1 MSILIDVG
9 GSARSSSLRPASL
22 PGSSPRRT
30 SLAIVRKPGHSTPPR
45 RSAACTRRQRASCSS
60 PHARE
65 TPSGRRDRRSRSE
78 GDCRPSRTVPDTT
91 PYGDR
96 YSAARCPMQRRTVPQ
111 TAPHGT
117 PDLATL
123 RALLAQ
129 RLPFYVP
136 VARVTHLP
144 PPPRC
149 LRWRWRATLSAGG
162 RCRRKRRRSWMRAAQ
177 STEKCSHRAAAGP
190 APRCWKDKREP
201 VAHALVAG
209 KSTSK
214 HQPAQR
220 RLDGERHSSE
230 KGLGP
235 LALLIL
241 SIAPHIEAT
250 NPCTQSTNV
259 YPVGVSTSGL

>member
-1 MSILIDVG
+1 MY
-9 GSARSSSLRPASL
+9 
-22 PGSSPRRT
+22 T
-30 SLAIVRKPGHSTPPR
+30 
-45 RSAACTRRQRASCSS
+45 CSS
-60 PHARE
+60 PHARDA
-65 TPSGRRDRRSRSE
+65 PSGRRDRRSRSE

-111 TAPHGT
+111 TVLHGT

-220 RLDGERHSSE
+220 RLMGNGIPVKKGSAHSR
-230 KGLGP
+230 
-235 LALLIL
+235 
-241 SIAPHIEAT
+241 
-250 NPCTQSTNV
+250 C
-259 YPVGVSTSGL
+259 

>member
-1 MSILIDVG
+1 MY
-9 GSARSSSLRPASL
+9 
-22 PGSSPRRT
+22 T
-30 SLAIVRKPGHSTPPR
+30 
-45 RSAACTRRQRASCSS
+45 CSS
-60 PHARE
+60 PHARDA
-65 TPSGRRDRRSRSE
+65 PSGRRDRRSRSE
-78 GDCRPSRTVPDTT
+78 GDCRPSRTVPDTA
-91 PYGDR
+91 PYGAR
-96 YSAARCPMQRRTVPQ
+96 YSAARCPIQRRTVPDTAPYGARFSAARCPMQRRTVPQ

-250 NPCTQSTNV
+250 SPCTQSTNV